1 MSVHKNEAVAGDYGA
16 SGESALRTLMGDVS
30 GGFAA
35 TLIAIPHAM
44 GLGLLA
50 FAALGPSWAPVG
62 VVAGLMSVVIGSFVA
77 AVIPSGN
84 CMMMGTR
91 TSVTMVLP
99 ASWRRW
105 SRIRNCRRRRGPT
118 CRWR

>member
-1 MSVHKNEAVAGDYGA
+1 MSEHKNEAVAGAHSA
-16 SGESALRTLMGDVS
+16 STEKALRVLTGDVA
-30 GGFAA
+30 GGFMA

-62 VVAGLMSVVIGSFVA
+62 VVAGLLSVVVGSFVSG
-77 AVIPSGN
+77 VIPSGS

-91 TSVTMVLP
+91 TSVTMVFAGIL
-99 ASWRRW
+99 AALAE
-105 SRIRNCRRRRGPT
+105 G
-118 CRWR
+118 